1 MKVSEILHAQA
12 ERVGFDPEKLK
23 ELVSNPALQIEV
35 PNEFVNA
42 MNTGLLT
49 VKEAKING
57 EIKKHFT
64 GIALSSMDTTI
75 AEMMDEYQLTDD
87 VKGTIK
93 GEESTY
99 SKIKLFTKALADLKD
114 QHASAAGGDKKK
126 LVDQINDM
134 NGQISALKT
143 QMATELSAT
152 ENKWLNKFMDTS
164 ITSHFEK
171 YDYAMEHV
179 PGNIQAMTA
188 RQLMEQKLAEKGGK
202 IKYNDGKI
210 ALVSATDDA
219 LPFTIDNKPVEFN
232 AFADSIVFD
241 NKLAKVKGAPAPA
254 PQGGLPLPNNG
265 ANPNKIIAPAA
276 KGQIQSALADLRGG
290 SM

>member
-1 MKVSEILHAQA
+1 MKVSEIIHAQA

-23 ELVSNPALQIEV
+23 EIVSNPALQIEV

-49 VKEAKING
+49 ISEAKING

-64 GIALSSMDTTI
+64 GGALRSIDVTI
-75 AEMMDEYQLTDD
+75 EEMMDEYQLPDD

-93 GEESTY
+93 SDPSSY
-99 SKIKLFTKALADLKD
+99 SKLKLFTKALSDLKD

-202 IKYNDGKI
+202 VKYNDGKI

-241 NKLAKVKGAPAPA
+241 NKLAKVKGATVTPP
-254 PQGGLPLPNNG
+254 PPGTPPVNGGQ
-265 ANPNKIIAPAA
+265 PNKIIAPAA

>member
-241 NKLAKVKGAPAPA
+241 NKLAKVKGAPATP
-254 PQGGLPLPNNG
+254 PPNTPPINNG